1 MKTKTYRRAL
11 LALFTAIVIGA
22 GVAAQAGAYLSQNNA
37 TPIALHAGEDGAE
50 PVTSNPK

>member
-22 GVAAQAGAYLSQNNA
+22 GVAALRLEH
-37 TPIALHAGEDGAE
+37 TFPKITHPIPLHAGEDGAE
-50 PVTSNPK
+50 TVTSNPK